1 MRLPGRPYIHGLIN
15 HQMSPYRSLAALV
28 LLTLAGTAGA
38 QTTRI
43 NGYGGYTFADK
54 MNFDGYPGYDQ
65 ARINES
71 GHFGGGLEFEVRPN
85 KSIEI
90 YYQTQSTT
98 GSLLGTL
105 QEFETD
111 VKVEYLMAGGMGY
124 AGAEKVKG
132 FGGLLLGAAFVSS
145 EDVNVTKF
153 GIGGRL
159 GVLVSA
165 NDKIGIRLGAQVLS
179 VVQGAGGGF
188 YFGTGGAGA
197 GVSTYSSIY
206 QFGLFGGIAISV
218 GSGGGGGRSARSNP
232 PPPPPPAQTM
242 PAPGVPPPPPPPP
255 PR

>member
-1 MRLPGRPYIHGLIN
+1 MTTV
-15 HQMSPYRSLAALV
+15 RSLAALV
-28 LLTLAGTAGA
+28 PLVLAGSLNA
-38 QTTRI
+38 QTTRL

-54 MNFDGYPGYDQ
+54 MSFSGYPGYDQ

-71 GHFGGGLEFEVRPN
+71 SHFGGGLEFEIRPR
-85 KSIEI
+85 KSVEI

-105 QEFETD
+105 TEYKTD

-124 AGAEKVKG
+124 AGNEKVQG
-132 FGGLLLGAAFVSS
+132 FGGLMLGAAFLSS
-145 EDVNVTKF
+145 ETVNATKF

-159 GVLVSA
+159 GVLILA
-165 NDKIGIRLGAQVLS
+165 NDRIGIRLGAQVLS

-206 QFGLFGGIAISV
+206 QFGLFGGIALSL
-218 GSGGGGGRSARSNP
+218 GSGGGRSSARSSTP
-232 PPPPPPAQTM
+232 PPPPPPTQVV
-242 PAPGVPPPPPPPP
+242 PAPGTPPPPPPPP